1 MEVHHHAGHHGPKKW
16 KEHIT
21 EFLMLF
27 LAVSL
32 GFLAENI
39 REEQVVAHQT
49 ESVMSQLYHE
59 LQKDTASLHKIDVVH
74 NKQDTATIVLENY
87 ILNTDLEANK
97 LNFFYLHNYLCIRE
111 GMFETSCIALDQLK
125 FAGILKNVKD
135 SKLRDCIEK
144 YDLLLL
150 QIKVR
155 TERESDFMN
164 RYMDDIRIAP
174 FDYYYRT
181 NSASSDSFFN
191 IKSSSMN
198 SVVVTYHKK
207 NYDLFLN
214 KIYVPEN
221 LKLKKF
227 DKELYLNR
235 MLQLNGIRKST
246 NVNQAVEVL
255 NAGTVLLQNIERVYP
270 HINEAH

>member
-1 MEVHHHAGHHGPKKW
+1 MKISIFGHGVFGSAVAVHLSLLGHDIEIDKCEEGELVFVCVPS
-16 KEHIT
+16 
-21 EFLMLF
+21 F
-27 LAVSL
+27 AVL
-32 GFLAENI
+32 
-39 REEQVVAHQT
+39 
-49 ESVMSQLYHE
+49 SV
-59 LQKDTASLHKIDVVH
+59 
-74 NKQDTATIVLENY
+74 
-87 ILNTDLEANK
+87 
-97 LNFFYLHNYLCIRE
+97 
-111 GMFETSCIALDQLK
+111 
-125 FAGILKNVKD
+125 LKNVKD

-246 NVNQAVEVL
+246 NVNQAVQIL
-255 NAGTVLLQNIERVYP
+255 NAGTVLLQNIERAYP

>member
-59 LQKDTASLHKIDVVH
+59 LQKDTASLRKIDVVH

-97 LNFFYLHNYLCIRE
+97 VNFFYLNNYLSTRE
-111 GMFETSCIALDQLK
+111 GIFETNCIALDQLK
-125 FAGILKNVKD
+125 FAGVLKNVKD

-144 YDLLLL
+144 YDLMLL
-150 QIKVR
+150 QIKAR
-155 TERESDFMN
+155 TSREEEFMN

-181 NSASSDSFFN
+181 ARASSDSFIN
-191 IKSSSMN
+191 VKGSIKSSALIN
-198 SVVVTYHKK
+198 YHNKTW
-207 NYDLFLN
+207 DFVLN
-214 KIYVPEN
+214 KTFIPDN
-221 LKLKKF
+221 LTLKAFNKSN
-227 DKELYLNR
+227 YLNR
-235 MLQLNGIRKST
+235 MLQLNGIRLST
-246 NVNQAVEVL
+246 NKNQTVEIL
-255 NAGTVLLQNIERVYP
+255 KDGIELLKNIERVYP

>member
-1 MEVHHHAGHHGPKKW
+1 MEVHHQSHHPKKW
-16 KEHIT
+16 KEYIT

-32 GFLAENI
+32 GFFAENI
-39 REEQVVAHQT
+39 REQQIVLHQT
-49 ESVMSQLYHE
+49 ESVIAQLYHE

-97 LNFFYLHNYLCIRE
+97 VNFFYLHNYLCLRE

-144 YDLLLL
+144 YDLSLL
-150 QIKVR
+150 QIKDR
-155 TERESDFMN
+155 TEREEDFMN

-174 FDYYYRT
+174 FDYYFRT
-181 NSASSDSFFN
+181 ARVSSDSFIN
-191 IKSSSMN
+191 VKGVIKSSALI
-198 SVVVTYHKK
+198 TYRYKTW
-207 NYDLFLN
+207 DFVLN
-214 KIYVPEN
+214 KTFIPDN
-221 LKLKKF
+221 FTLKVF
-227 DKELYLNR
+227 DKSVYLNR
-235 MLQLNGIRKST
+235 MLQLNGIRMST
-246 NVNQAVEVL
+246 DIIQKNGIYK
-255 NAGTVLLQNIERVYP
+255 AGIELLQNIKRVYP
-270 HINEAH
+270 DINEAH